1 MGSKERREHEREALR
16 RLILDT
22 ASDILINDGIENLTI
37 RRLARRIE
45 YSPRTIYLYYRDKE
59 SLLNAIIE
67 EGFAH
72 TLRMRSQ
79 EPPARSASLR
89 ELMEVR
95 IRAHV
100 DTAFRNPNFYR
111 AVIHLIQATGLTAG
125 PNQRQLTAMT
135 AQEMSPF
142 LRRLKDDEE
151 EAVRI
156 AEIIMAAL
164 RGFTIEQLNAVDRC
178 SESERQEMID
188 RFIDIILKG
197 LENIPGD
204 DV

>member
-1 MGSKERREHEREALR
+1 MGSTERREYEREALR
-16 RLILDT
+16 RLILDA

-59 SLLNAIIE
+59 NLLKAIVE

-79 EPPARSASLR
+79 ELQVRSSSLR
-89 ELMEVR
+89 ELMETR

-125 PNQRQLTAMT
+125 PNQQKLTEMT
-135 AQEMSPF
+135 AKEISAFIP
-142 LRRLKDDEE
+142 RLHNDEKK
-151 EAVRI
+151 AVETS
-156 AEIIMAAL
+156 EIIMAA
-164 RGFTIEQLNAVDRC
+164 
-178 SESERQEMID
+178 
-188 RFIDIILKG
+188 
-197 LENIPGD
+197 
-204 DV
+204 

>member
-1 MGSKERREHEREALR
+1 MGTKERRQHEREALR

-22 ASDILINDGIENLTI
+22 ASQIMINEGIENLTI
-37 RRLARRIE
+37 RRLARSIE
-45 YSPRTIYLYYRDKE
+45 YSPRTIYLYYRDKK
-59 SLLNAIIE
+59 SLLEAIVE

-72 TLRMRSQ
+72 TLHMRSQ
-79 EPPARSASLR
+79 EAPARYSSLR

-111 AVIHLIQATGLTAG
+111 AVIYLIQATGLTAG
-125 PNQRQLTAMT
+125 PNQRQLTVMT
-135 AQEMSPF
+135 AQEMSTFIPS
-142 LRRLKDDEE
+142 LKDDDEL
-151 EAVRI
+151 ANKT
-156 AEIIMAAL
+156 AKIIMAAV
-164 RGFTIEQLNAVDRC
+164 RGFTIEQLNSADRR
-178 SESERQEMID
+178 SGSERQEMID

-197 LENIPGD
+197 LENITGD